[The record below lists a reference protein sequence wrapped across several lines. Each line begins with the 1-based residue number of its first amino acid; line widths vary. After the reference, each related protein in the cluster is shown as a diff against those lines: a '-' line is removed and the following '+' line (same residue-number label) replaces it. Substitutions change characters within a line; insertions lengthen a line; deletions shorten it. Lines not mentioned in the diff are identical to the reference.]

1 MIKYQHKALAQYH
14 QAQMKAQD
22 RAAEMRDDERGELG
36 SWLILAAGLAIA
48 AGAAVTTLGPW
59 FTGKVSAITG
69 N

>member
-1 MIKYQHKALAQYH
+1 MQKYQHRALAQYH

-22 RAAEMRDDERGELG
+22 LAEEMRDDERGELG

-48 AGAAVTTLGPW
+48 AGAAVTALAPW